1 MSRTVLFHRQNLK
14 HMRFLIAFSL
24 LWALALGAY
33 AQPDYRLAL
42 IGCHRQFD
50 PAPALVKYLEAA
62 PDLCLWIGDNVYADT
77 RDDITYIEQ
86 CYAAMAAKPA
96 FQALRERYP
105 LAATWDDHDYG
116 LNDAGKEY
124 PLKAASKA
132 LFRKFW
138 GLEDQIPAAQPG
150 IYYAEYI
157 PVGDKTLQI
166 ILLDVRYNRD
176 APQTDGDVL
185 GEAQWAW
192 LEEELRKPADLRL
205 VASGFQILLD
215 ERAGSET
222 WAKFPSAR
230 QRLFDL
236 IRTTQAE
243 RVVFYAGDQH
253 YGEVSRMPGV
263 LDFDAIELQ
272 FAGINQIEPP
282 EWNPLRVANAITSRH
297 SYALLDIYF
306 EATEREVPHLHF
318 QIFNA
323 MTDEREVSYRINLS
337 ELDVQPTFHGSK
349 AFVGQGEAILRHS
362 YPNLELR
369 YTTDGSPPS
378 REAPVYQKPIALGTT
393 TTVKAQLF
401 TLDGMARTPV
411 FEETY
416 ERLEP
421 RAAAE
426 VKSLKAG
433 LRYRYYEG
441 AFKQTDDLKT
451 APVQK
456 QGVADSFGLA
466 ALAGQEDHFG
476 LVFEGYVRAPE
487 SAVYTFS
494 TVSDDGSRLYIGGR
508 LVVDNDGSH
517 SLRERSGIAV
527 LEAGYHPIRIEY
539 FEDYSAAQLTLKWK
553 RQNGQVKVL
562 GPGDFYHDDDE

>member
-1 MSRTVLFHRQNLK
+1 
-14 HMRFLIAFSL
+14 MRFLIAFSL